1 MTDQKQGLTPE
12 QERLLDEAI
21 DYARNGLS
29 QLETIRSGGKEVYA
43 AARLLSVEH
52 GFAEACR
59 LVGCLADSQ
68 AWIETEENVTASNP
82 ARMVL
87 REAHEHAKTAAG
99 IIHEHLCGSNQ
110 GDHVRLEAAASLLRK
125 ALVYID
131 PPKL

>member
-29 QLETIRSGGKEVYA
+29 QLETIRSGGEEVYA

-59 LVGCLADSQ
+59 LVGYLADSQ
-68 AWIETEENVTASNP
+68 AWIETEEHVTESNP
-82 ARMVL
+82 AQMVL

-99 IIHEHLCGSNQ
+99 IILEHLCGSSKD
-110 GDHVRLEAAASLLRK
+110 DHLQLKAAASLLRK